1 MSPLRHSLLMAG
13 LFLSSWTAV
22 ELIAAGVLSRYSPY
36 QVVWVRYAVH
46 TCVILLIWGWRR
58 PAPWRTGR
66 PVYQWLR
73 SMLMLGMPACW
84 VMSMQ
89 HGVHPDTLMAVFW
102 TAPLMIL
109 VLATFVLREQTP
121 VRLWIAAATACA
133 GALLLFRHALPGSL
147 AVALWPAGMA
157 LTFSL
162 YVVMTRSLR
171 AEPLG
176 SNLFYTGFGV
186 LLALTPA
193 MPGLWMT
200 PTAGDF
206 AVMVIVGVLGVG
218 ALYSLDRMAA
228 AAPLSACAPSMCMQP
243 VVLVAVT
250 YLLGGAY
257 PGSGTV
263 LGVLLIVGV
272 VWYLW
277 RHQPSLTVGGASP
290 VVGTA

>member
-13 LFLSSWTAV
+13 LFLLSWTAV
-22 ELIAAGVLSRYSPY
+22 EIIAAGVLSRYSPY

-58 PAPWRTGR
+58 PAPWRTSR

-102 TAPLMIL
+102 ISPLLIL
-109 VLATFVLREQTP
+109 VLAAFVLRERAP
-121 VRLWIAAATACA
+121 ARLWAAAATSCA
-133 GALLLFRHALPGSL
+133 GALLLFRHALPASL
-147 AVALWPAGMA
+147 AVAMWPAGMA

-162 YVVMTRSLR
+162 YVVMTRALR
-171 AEPLG
+171 TEPLG
-176 SNLFYTGFGV
+176 SNLFFTGFGV

-193 MPGLWMT
+193 MPGLWT
-200 PTAGDF
+200 IPTAEDF
-206 AVMVIVGVLGVG
+206 FVMVVVGVLGVG
-218 ALYSLDRMAA
+218 ALYALDRMAA
-228 AAPLSACAPSMCMQP
+228 AAPLSACAPFLCMQP
-243 VVLVAVT
+243 VVLAAGS
-250 YLLGGAY
+250 YLFGGAY

-263 LGVLLIVGV
+263 LGVLLVVGV
-272 VWYLW
+272 VGYLW
-277 RHQPSLTVGGASP
+277 RRQPALTVSGASP
-290 VVGTA
+290 AVGTA